1 MADASRRL
9 TRRLALAACLALM
22 GGVATAQPSTE
33 PPPLAAFHAALARTA
48 RGEGVTRVMVWGA
61 SHTASDQFTGFLRAR
76 WQRRWGDAGPGLVL
90 PASPFPLYDH
100 QAARF
105 APAGSWRAS
114 RVRGRQRQADAY
126 GPMGFG
132 LEARVAAVG
141 WVETDDEVDRA
152 RVFRGPTSGR
162 LEIQAGEA
170 RRVLHGGGTEHVALS
185 GRFRRVT
192 VRARGPAR
200 VLGLSLE
207 RDRPGVIVDAMG
219 VPGAR
224 LRDRL
229 PWRDDALREQLEVLS
244 PALVVLAYGTN
255 EAGFTGRPIR
265 RYEREVDEAVRRL
278 REVAPGASCLLI
290 GPSDWPRRSDDGT
303 YVDRPR
309 TAEVAATQRAAARR
323 HGCAFFDLVAF
334 QGGPLSMPGWVDRG
348 LALGDHVHF
357 TDAGHRRLASA
368 LDRALRP
375 RPH

>member
-1 MADASRRL
+1 M
-9 TRRLALAACLALM
+9 TIAACLALLA
-22 GGVATAQPSTE
+22 GVASAQPSAGE
-33 PPPLAAFHAALARTA
+33 SPLAAFHAALARTG

-105 APAGSWRAS
+105 AAAGSWRAF
-114 RVRGRQRQADAY
+114 RVHGRRREAAAY

-132 LEARVAAVG
+132 LEARTAAVG
-141 WVETDDEVDRA
+141 WVETDRDVDRA
-152 RVFRGPTSGR
+152 RVFRGPTEGR
-162 LEIQAGEA
+162 LEVTAGETT
-170 RRVLHGGGTEHVALS
+170 RVLRGAGTDHALLT

-192 VRARGPAR
+192 LRARGPAR
-200 VLGLSLE
+200 VLGVSME
-207 RDRPGVIVDAMG
+207 RGRPGVILDAMG

-229 PWRDDALREQLEVLS
+229 PWRDDALRAQLGVLS

-278 REVAPGASCLLI
+278 REVAPDASCLLI
-290 GPSDWPRRSDDGT
+290 GPSDWPARGADGT
-303 YVDRPR
+303 YANRPR
-309 TAEVAATQRAAARR
+309 TAEVIATQRAAARR

-334 QGGPLSMPGWVDRG
+334 QGGPLSMPGWVERG

-357 TDAGHRRLASA
+357 TDAGHRRLAGA

-375 RPH
+375 RH

>member
-1 MADASRRL
+1 MARRGL
-9 TRRLALAACLALM
+9 IAAAWLLAA
-22 GGVATAQPSTE
+22 VASAQPSAD
-33 PPPLAAFHAALARTA
+33 PLAAFHASLARTA

-100 QAARF
+100 RQVRF
-105 APAGSWRAS
+105 APAGSWRTV
-114 RVRGRQRQADAY
+114 RVRGRRRDPGAY

-132 LEARVAAVG
+132 LEARVAAAG
-141 WVETDDEVDRA
+141 YAETDAPFDRV
-152 RVFRGPTSGR
+152 RIFRGPTPGA
-162 LEIQAGEA
+162 LEVRAGEE
-170 RRVLHGGGTEHVALS
+170 RRTLRGEGVAHASLEGS
-185 GRFRRVT
+185 SRRVT

-200 VLGLSLE
+200 LLGLSLE

-229 PWRDDALREQLEVLS
+229 PWDDAPLRAQLEVLA

-265 RYEREVDEAVRRL
+265 RYAREVDAAVRRL
-278 REVAPGASCLLI
+278 RAVAPGASCLLI
-290 GPSDWPRRSDDGT
+290 GPSDWPVRAEAGF
-303 YVDRPR
+303 VDRPR
-309 TAEVAATQRAAARR
+309 TAEIIATQRAAAAR

-348 LALGDHVHF
+348 LALPDHVHF
-357 TDAGHRRLASA
+357 TDAGHRRLADA

-375 RPH
+375 PR